1 MKKLMTMLCLVSAL
15 AGAKEVFVAE
25 NGDTINVTISN
36 KNLTRIEI
44 EGQKI
49 INDYS
54 SADVTKKIT
63 KPLGQIYLVPNTL
76 QPFNLYIVSDTGNTY
91 NLHMT
96 PSKHARGDSILIK
109 SANAKST
116 FEANPVAFNSASY
129 VRNINYLLQIMYLNK
144 DADGGYNVTPTT
156 QIVET
161 FDNLSSVL
169 YKTYTNDSLTGQVLV
184 VKNISKDKILLTE
197 GEFYSERTL
206 AVSIENPE
214 LKPNEFTRIFIIK
227 EAKL

>member
-1 MKKLMTMLCLVSAL
+1 MKRLLTLLCFASAL
-15 AGAKEVFVAE
+15 VGAKEVFVAE

-36 KNLTRIEI
+36 KNLTRIEV

-76 QPFNLYIVSDTGNTY
+76 QPFNLYIVSDAGNTY
-91 NLHMT
+91 NLHMS

-109 SANAKST
+109 PASAKSVL
-116 FEANPVAFNSASY
+116 EANPVVFNSQSY

-144 DADGGYNVTPTT
+144 DADGGYNVSPNS
-156 QIVET
+156 QMVET
-161 FDNLSSVL
+161 YDNLSSVL

-184 VKNISKDKILLTE
+184 VKNITKDKILLTE
-197 GEFYSERTL
+197 GEFYSDRTL

-214 LKPNEFTRIFIIK
+214 LKPNEFTRIFVIK